1 MEQSSPAIGRK
12 IRAVARYSCQLKRI
26 FMRYR
31 YETQFAYLSTI
42 YLNLPKF
49 SALDFSKFGIVFAM
63 VMLVGCA
70 TQSQQVKMNESKE
83 SFKNGDLQNTSAV
96 IQTAFKDKNTLY
108 YLELG
113 GVQRLQGPSQI
124 PSSTQNLLAADQLVS
139 RWEITTSDKLRRSF
153 AGASSYVLSEGFSS
167 EYEPKPYEVSLLSQ
181 MLALNHLS
189 QGRWNDAMVEAKKMA
204 QREKVIEQLIQSKV
218 AAVNKT
224 EREQQTRSNTQGATS
239 RIENISGYPIN
250 LLDDD
255 ETRSL
260 KNSYQNPAAYY
271 LSGFIH
277 ESQGEASL
285 AAPGYRLAIELRPQ
299 VNFFKT
305 SIAKLDSNIANQG
318 KKSFADTLIV
328 IDTGYMP
335 KIIPYQISQSFNVG
349 GNPKLVTLTF
359 PVIDKSTERFR
370 PSLIQLGDRVAN
382 PELVANIDSMARKN
396 LRDEMPA
403 YVLRASS
410 RALVS
415 LAAQFAADRAAQQAA
430 SRNQGNQNNQNNNSA
445 ALIGAIAGMI
455 TGYGLQ
461 AINVTDVRHWSTLP
475 AQTYMAR
482 MGLPIGPT
490 VLRYTLPSGVTAS
503 QTVNLVGGYNVVYIR
518 MFRNRA
524 TVLTS
529 NDPAAL
535 PTKPVATPP
544 VESTP
549 VITTSPAIPM
559 PQPSEGA
566 FAGFKKLLGGFQD
579 PQPEVPAPGIVEPT
593 PAVVAIPAPSSVPAQ
608 TPAITT
614 SAVPVTAPTEVPTVA
629 SASSTNSSP
638 PSSNMEGVKPYEPP
652 SLLNSLQQ
660 LFN

>member
-1 MEQSSPAIGRK
+1 
-12 IRAVARYSCQLKRI
+12 
-26 FMRYR
+26 
-31 YETQFAYLSTI
+31 
-42 YLNLPKF
+42 
-49 SALDFSKFGIVFAM
+49 
-63 VMLVGCA
+63 
-70 TQSQQVKMNESKE
+70 MNESKE
-83 SFKNGDLQNTSAV
+83 PFKNGDLQNTAAV
-96 IQTAFKDKNTLY
+96 IQSAFKDKNTLY
-108 YLELG
+108 YMEIG
-113 GVQRLQGPSQI
+113 EVQRLQGPSQI
-124 PSSTQNLLAADQLVS
+124 PNSTQNLLAADQLVN
-139 RWEITTSDKLRRSF
+139 RWELTTSDKLRRSF
-153 AGASSYVLSEGFSS
+153 SGASSYVLSEGFSS
-167 EYEPKPYEVSLLSQ
+167 EYDPKPYEVTLLSQ
-181 MLALNHLS
+181 TLALNHLS
-189 QGRWNDAMVEAKKMA
+189 QGRWDDAMVEAKKMA
-204 QREKVIEQLIQSKV
+204 QREKVIEELIQSKV
-218 AAVNKT
+218 AAVSKV
-224 EREQQTRSNTQGATS
+224 EREQQANPNTQAATS

-250 LLDDD
+250 LLDDE

-305 SIAKLDSNIANQG
+305 SIAKLDSNIANRS

-335 KIIPYQISQSFNVG
+335 KIIPYQISQTFNIG
-349 GNPKLVTLTF
+349 GNSKLITLTF
-359 PVIDKSTERFR
+359 PVIEKSTERFR

-382 PELVANIDSMARKN
+382 PELVTNIDAMARKN
-396 LRDEMPA
+396 LRDDMPA

-430 SRNQGNQNNQNNNSA
+430 NQRNQNNQNNGTA

-490 VLRYTLPSGVTAS
+490 VLKYTLPSGLTAS

-535 PTKPVATPP
+535 PPKLVAPAPVAGNLTAAP
-544 VESTP
+544 VEVSTAAS
-549 VITTSPAIPM
+549 SPIVLPAQSSGSAM
-559 PQPSEGA
+559 DGL
-566 FAGFKKLLGGFQD
+566 KKLWGSFQD
-579 PQPEVPAPGIVEPT
+579 PKSEEAPSESPAPTATKATTATPVVAQPSTPT
-593 PAVVAIPAPSSVPAQ
+593 PAPAPASNL
-608 TPAITT
+608 TPA
-614 SAVPVTAPTEVPTVA
+614 PTP
-629 SASSTNSSP
+629 SDS
-638 PSSNMEGVKPYEPP
+638 PSSSNIEVVKPYEPP
-652 SLLNSLQQ
+652 NLLNSLQQ

>member
-1 MEQSSPAIGRK
+1 MFF
-12 IRAVARYSCQLKRI
+12 Y
-26 FMRYR
+26 
-31 YETQFAYLSTI
+31 YLHQPI
-42 YLNLPKF
+42 NLLKF
-49 SALDFSKFGIVFAM
+49 SALDFSKFGILLAVAL
-63 VMLVGCA
+63 LVGCA
-70 TQSQQVKMNESKE
+70 TQTQQLKMNESKE
-83 SFKNGDLQNTSAV
+83 PFKNGDLQNTVAV
-96 IQTAFKDKNTLY
+96 IQGAFKDKNTLY
-108 YLELG
+108 YMEMG
-113 GVQRLQGPSQI
+113 EVQRLQGPSQI

-139 RWEITTSDKLRRSF
+139 RWELTTSDKLRRSF
-153 AGASSYVLSEGFSS
+153 SGASSYVLSEGFSS
-167 EYEPKPYEVSLLSQ
+167 EYDPKPYEVTLLSQ
-181 MLALNHLS
+181 TLALNHLS
-189 QGRWNDAMVEAKKMA
+189 QGRWDDAMVEAKKMA
-204 QREKVIEQLIQSKV
+204 QREKVIEELIQSKV
-218 AAVNKT
+218 SAVSKV
-224 EREQQTRSNTQGATS
+224 EREQQANPNTQAATS

-250 LLDDD
+250 LLDDE

-305 SIAKLDSNIANQG
+305 SIAKLDSNIANRS

-335 KIIPYQISQSFNVG
+335 KIIPYQISQTFNIG
-349 GNPKLVTLTF
+349 GNSKLITLTF
-359 PVIDKSTERFR
+359 PVIEKSTERFR
-370 PSLIQLGDRVAN
+370 PSLIQLGDRAAN
-382 PELVANIDSMARKN
+382 PELVANIDAMARKN

-430 SRNQGNQNNQNNNSA
+430 NQRNQNNQNNGTA
-445 ALIGAIAGMI
+445 ALIGVIAGMI

-490 VLRYTLPSGVTAS
+490 VLKYTLPSGVTAS

-535 PTKPVATPP
+535 PPKLVAPIPVASSPLVPP
-544 VESTP
+544 VEASTATPSPIALPAQSSGSAMDGLKKLWGSFQDPKPEEVDSAMPAVTTEKVISTP
-549 VITTSPAIPM
+549 VVAQPATQSPA
-559 PQPSEGA
+559 
-566 FAGFKKLLGGFQD
+566 
-579 PQPEVPAPGIVEPT
+579 PT
-593 PAVVAIPAPSSVPAQ
+593 PASNP
-608 TPAITT
+608 TPATT
-614 SAVPVTAPTEVPTVA
+614 PSDRP
-629 SASSTNSSP
+629 ASSNI
-638 PSSNMEGVKPYEPP
+638 EGVKPYEPP
-652 SLLNSLQQ
+652 NLLNSFQQ

>member
-1 MEQSSPAIGRK
+1 M
-12 IRAVARYSCQLKRI
+12 
-26 FMRYR
+26 
-31 YETQFAYLSTI
+31 
-42 YLNLPKF
+42 
-49 SALDFSKFGIVFAM
+49 
-63 VMLVGCA
+63 GCA
-70 TQSQQVKMNESKE
+70 TQTQQLKMNESKE
-83 SFKNGDLQNTSAV
+83 PFKNGDLQNTTAV
-96 IQTAFKDKNTLY
+96 IQGAFKDKNTLY
-108 YLELG
+108 FMELG
-113 GVQRLQGPSQI
+113 GVQRLQGPAQI

-139 RWEITTSDKLRRSF
+139 RWEITTSDKVRRSF
-153 AGASSYVLSEGFSS
+153 AGASSYILSEGISS
-167 EYEPKPYEVSLLSQ
+167 EYDPKPYEVTLLSQ
-181 MLALNHLS
+181 TLALNHLL

-204 QREKVIEQLIQSKV
+204 QREKVIEELIQSQV
-218 AAVNKT
+218 AAVSKV
-224 EREQQTRSNTQGATS
+224 EREQQSNPNTRAVTS
-239 RIENISGYPIN
+239 RIENIGGYPIN

-305 SIAKLDSNIANQG
+305 SIAKLDANIADRN
-318 KKSFADTLIV
+318 KKSFADTLII

-335 KIIPYQISQSFNVG
+335 KIIPYQISQTFNIG
-349 GNPKLVTLTF
+349 GNSKLITLTF
-359 PVIDKSTERFR
+359 PVIEKSTERFR
-370 PSLIQLGDRVAN
+370 PTLIQLSDRVAN

-396 LRDEMPA
+396 LRDELPA

-430 SRNQGNQNNQNNNSA
+430 NQRNQNNQNNGTA
-445 ALIGAIAGMI
+445 ALVGAIAGLI

-475 AQTYMAR
+475 AQTYMTR
-482 MGLPIGPT
+482 MGLPIGPN

-518 MFRNRA
+518 MFRNST

-535 PTKPVATPP
+535 PLKVLAPTPTSVSMSVSSP
-544 VESTP
+544 TVSP
-549 VITTSPAIPM
+549 STTSPAPA
-559 PQPSEGA
+559 PVTAPSSG
-566 FAGFKKLLGGFQD
+566 GTWDGLKKLWDGFQD
-579 PQPEVPAPGIVEPT
+579 PKPEASPEILPPTTSKRTIPVAAPSEDQAASPAPI
-593 PAVVAIPAPSSVPAQ
+593 PAVTPPSSTPSDSPA
-608 TPAITT
+608 
-614 SAVPVTAPTEVPTVA
+614 
-629 SASSTNSSP
+629 
-638 PSSNMEGVKPYEPP
+638 SSNMEVVKPYEPP

>member
-1 MEQSSPAIGRK
+1 MWPSFFPLLHK
-12 IRAVARYSCQLKRI
+12 P
-26 FMRYR
+26 
-31 YETQFAYLSTI
+31 
-42 YLNLPKF
+42 LNLPKF
-49 SALDFSKFGIVFAM
+49 SALDFSKFGMSLAACL
-63 VMLVGCA
+63 LVGCA
-70 TQSQQVKMNESKE
+70 TQTQQLKMNESKE
-83 SFKNGDLQNTSAV
+83 QFKNGDLQNTTAA
-96 IQTAFKDKNTLY
+96 IQGAFKDKNTLY
-108 YLELG
+108 YMELG
-113 GVQRLQGPSQI
+113 EVQRLQGPAQI
-124 PSSTQNLLAADQLVS
+124 PNSTQNLLAADQLVS
-139 RWEITTSDKLRRSF
+139 RWEVTTSDKLRRSF
-153 AGASSYVLSEGFSS
+153 SGASAYVLSEGFSS
-167 EYEPKPYEVSLLSQ
+167 EYDPKPYEVSLLSQ
-181 MLALNHLS
+181 TIALNHIS

-204 QREKVIEQLIQSKV
+204 QREKVIEELIQSRV
-218 AAVNKT
+218 AAVSKV
-224 EREQQTRSNTQGATS
+224 EQEQQNNPNTQGASS

-250 LLDDD
+250 LLDDE

-260 KNSYQNPAAYY
+260 KNSYQNPASYY

-318 KKSFADTLIV
+318 KKTFADTLII

-335 KIIPYQISQSFNVG
+335 KIIPYQISQSFNLG

-359 PVIDKSTERFR
+359 PVIEKSTERYR
-370 PSLIQLGDRVAN
+370 PTMVQLGDRAAN
-382 PELVANIDSMARKN
+382 PELVANIDAMARKN

-415 LAAQFAADRAAQQAA
+415 LAAQYAADRAAQQAA
-430 SRNQGNQNNQNNNSA
+430 NKRSQNNQNNQNNGSA

-455 TGYGLQ
+455 TGYSLQ

-490 VLRYTLPSGVTAS
+490 VLKYTLPSGVIAS
-503 QTVNLVGGYNVVYIR
+503 QTVNLVGGYNVIYIR

-535 PTKPVATPP
+535 PPKDPMNGAPIVLVPTAISATPIQP
-544 VESTP
+544 VSPLP
-549 VITTSPAIPM
+549 VLVEPK
-559 PQPSEGA
+559 PSEGA
-566 FAGFKKLLGGFQD
+566 FAGFKRLWGGFQD
-579 PQPEVPAPGIVEPT
+579 PQPEESTPAAAQTSPVLAAPTANPRPT
-593 PAVVAIPAPSSVPAQ
+593 PNTIPASG
-608 TPAITT
+608 
-614 SAVPVTAPTEVPTVA
+614 
-629 SASSTNSSP
+629 
-638 PSSNMEGVKPYEPP
+638 NMEGVKPYEPP
-652 SLLNSLQQ
+652 NLLNSFQQ

>member
-1 MEQSSPAIGRK
+1 
-12 IRAVARYSCQLKRI
+12 
-26 FMRYR
+26 
-31 YETQFAYLSTI
+31 
-42 YLNLPKF
+42 
-49 SALDFSKFGIVFAM
+49 
-63 VMLVGCA
+63 
-70 TQSQQVKMNESKE
+70 MNESKE
-83 SFKNGDLQNTSAV
+83 PFKNGDLQNTAAV
-96 IQTAFKDKNTLY
+96 IQSAFKDKNTLY
-108 YLELG
+108 YMEMG
-113 GVQRLQGPSQI
+113 EVQRLQGPSQI
-124 PSSTQNLLAADQLVS
+124 PNSTQNLLAADQLVS
-139 RWEITTSDKLRRSF
+139 RWEVTTSDKLRRSF
-153 AGASSYVLSEGFSS
+153 SGASSYVLSEGFSS
-167 EYEPKPYEVSLLSQ
+167 EYDPKPYEVTLLSQ
-181 MLALNHLS
+181 TLALNHLS
-189 QGRWNDAMVEAKKMA
+189 QGRWSDAMVEAKKMA
-204 QREKVIEQLIQSKV
+204 QREKVIEELIQGQVTAVSKV
-218 AAVNKT
+218 
-224 EREQQTRSNTQGATS
+224 EREQQTSPNTQGATS

-250 LLDDD
+250 LLDDE

-277 ESQGEASL
+277 ESQGEASM

-305 SIAKLDSNIANQG
+305 SIAKLDSNIANRN

-335 KIIPYQISQSFNVG
+335 KIIPYQISQTFNVG
-349 GNPKLVTLTF
+349 GNSKLVTLTF
-359 PVIDKSTERFR
+359 PVIEKSTERYR

-382 PELVANIDSMARKN
+382 PELVANIDTMARKN

-430 SRNQGNQNNQNNNSA
+430 NQRNQNNQNNGTA

-455 TGYGLQ
+455 TGYTLQ

-490 VLRYTLPSGVTAS
+490 VLKYTLPSGVTAS

-518 MFRNRA
+518 MFRNKA

-535 PTKPVATPP
+535 PSNVATSTPVAPVLTANPVATPAA
-544 VESTP
+544 VSSS
-549 VITTSPAIPM
+549 IL
-559 PQPSEGA
+559 PQSQNSGSA
-566 FAGFKKLLGGFQD
+566 LDGLKKLLGNFQD
-579 PQPEVPAPGIVEPT
+579 PKPEESIPVASPSATAEAIAPA
-593 PAVVAIPAPSSVPAQ
+593 
-608 TPAITT
+608 
-614 SAVPVTAPTEVPTVA
+614 PVTAQPASPAIVPILSPNPAPTG
-629 SASSTNSSP
+629 SP
-638 PSSNMEGVKPYEPP
+638 AGSNMEGVKPYEPP
-652 SLLNSLQQ
+652 NLLNSFQQ

>member
-1 MEQSSPAIGRK
+1 M
-12 IRAVARYSCQLKRI
+12 
-26 FMRYR
+26 
-31 YETQFAYLSTI
+31 
-42 YLNLPKF
+42 
-49 SALDFSKFGIVFAM
+49 
-63 VMLVGCA
+63 
-70 TQSQQVKMNESKE
+70 
-83 SFKNGDLQNTSAV
+83 
-96 IQTAFKDKNTLY
+96 
-108 YLELG
+108 
-113 GVQRLQGPSQI
+113 QRLQGPSQI

-139 RWEITTSDKLRRSF
+139 RWELTTSDKLRRSF
-153 AGASSYVLSEGFSS
+153 SGASSYVLSEGFSS
-167 EYEPKPYEVSLLSQ
+167 EYDPKPYEVTLLSQ
-181 MLALNHLS
+181 TLALNHLS
-189 QGRWNDAMVEAKKMA
+189 QGRWDDAMVEAKKMA
-204 QREKVIEQLIQSKV
+204 QREKVIEELIQSKV
-218 AAVNKT
+218 SAVSKV
-224 EREQQTRSNTQGATS
+224 EREQQANPNTQAATS

-250 LLDDD
+250 LLDDE

-305 SIAKLDSNIANQG
+305 SIAKLDSNIANRS

-335 KIIPYQISQSFNVG
+335 KIIPYQISQTFNIG
-349 GNPKLVTLTF
+349 GNSKLITLTF
-359 PVIDKSTERFR
+359 PVIEKSTERFR

-382 PELVANIDSMARKN
+382 PELVANIDAMARKN

-415 LAAQFAADRAAQQAA
+415 LTAQYAADRAAQQAA
-430 SRNQGNQNNQNNNSA
+430 NQRNQNNQNNGTA

-490 VLRYTLPSGVTAS
+490 VLKYTLPSGVTAS

-518 MFRNRA
+518 MFRNKA

-535 PTKPVATPP
+535 PPKPTDPAAVINTATPLPVTTSVVAT
-544 VESTP
+544 T
-549 VITTSPAIPM
+549 APM
-559 PQPSEGA
+559 PAVIESKPPEGT
-566 FAGFKKLLGGFQD
+566 FAGFKNLLGGFQD
-579 PQPEVPAPGIVEPT
+579 PKPEEAALELPAPTVSKATVSSPAVAQPSTPT
-593 PAVVAIPAPSSVPAQ
+593 PAPASNPNPTSAPAPSE
-608 TPAITT
+608 TPA
-614 SAVPVTAPTEVPTVA
+614 
-629 SASSTNSSP
+629 
-638 PSSNMEGVKPYEPP
+638 SSNIEGVRPYEPP
-652 SLLNSLQQ
+652 NLLNSFQQ

>member
-1 MEQSSPAIGRK
+1 MA
-12 IRAVARYSCQLKRI
+12 
-26 FMRYR
+26 
-31 YETQFAYLSTI
+31 
-42 YLNLPKF
+42 
-49 SALDFSKFGIVFAM
+49 
-63 VMLVGCA
+63 MLVGCA

-83 SFKNGDLQNTSAV
+83 PFKNGDLQNTSAV

-139 RWEITTSDKLRRSF
+139 RWEVTTSDKLRRSF
-153 AGASSYVLSEGFSS
+153 SGASSYVLSEGFSS

-181 MLALNHLS
+181 TLALNHLS

-204 QREKVIEQLIQSKV
+204 QREKVIEELIQSKV
-218 AAVNKT
+218 AAVSKT
-224 EREQQTRSNTQGATS
+224 ERDQQTSPNTQGATS
-239 RIENISGYPIN
+239 QIENISGYPIN

-335 KIIPYQISQSFNVG
+335 KIIPYQISQSFNVS

-359 PVIDKSTERFR
+359 PVIEKSTERFR
-370 PSLIQLGDRVAN
+370 PPFIQLGDRVAN

-415 LAAQFAADRAAQQAA
+415 LAAQYAADRAAQQAA
-430 SRNQGNQNNQNNNSA
+430 SRNQGNQNNNSA

-475 AQTYMAR
+475 AQTYMTR
-482 MGLPIGPT
+482 MGLSIGPT

-535 PTKPVATPP
+535 PAKIEAATPADSKSVTVPSPAPIESAPSMVVNP
-544 VESTP
+544 VPPP
-549 VITTSPAIPM
+549 VIA
-559 PQPSEGA
+559 
-566 FAGFKKLLGGFQD
+566 
-579 PQPEVPAPGIVEPT
+579 
-593 PAVVAIPAPSSVPAQ
+593 
-608 TPAITT
+608 
-614 SAVPVTAPTEVPTVA
+614 PVTAPAVAPVGVSVPSINTI
-629 SASSTNSSP
+629 
-638 PSSNMEGVKPYEPP
+638 PSSGNMEGVKPYEPP